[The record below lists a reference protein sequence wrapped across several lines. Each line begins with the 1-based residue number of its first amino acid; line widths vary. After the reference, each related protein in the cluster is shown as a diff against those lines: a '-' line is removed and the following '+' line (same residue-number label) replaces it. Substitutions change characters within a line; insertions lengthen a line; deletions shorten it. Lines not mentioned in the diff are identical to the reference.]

1 MGKLFFCC
9 LFVAAAPLLQAQA
22 HGPAV
27 IGLSSVHSGAVS
39 VAPGVHTSTS
49 TIGHTSTS
57 NIVHV
62 PQMNMNLGNV
72 NTSRLLI
79 DPLNN
84 NLIAQPRQTVAPM
97 NPQPLGQESSPSL
110 QMPKQTVTPIN
121 PLGTTVETQT
131 RTAVNGY
138 SISEVRQVQA
148 ALRRLGYYNG
158 QVDGDF
164 GPNTQNAVQE
174 YQTNAGQPATG
185 TLTLGV
191 LGSLG
196 VNTAR

>member
-9 LFVAAAPLLQAQA
+9 LFVAAAPLMQAQA
-22 HGPAV
+22 GGHAV
-27 IGLSSVHSGAVS
+27 IGLSSAHSGTVS
-39 VAPGVHTSTS
+39 VAPTLHTGSST
-49 TIGHTSTS
+49 
-57 NIVHV
+57 IVHV
-62 PQMNMNLGNV
+62 PQVNMNLGNV

-79 DPLNN
+79 DPLSNN
-84 NLIAQPRQTVAPM
+84 PIAQTRNQTVTPM

-110 QMPKQTVTPIN
+110 QSPKQTVTPTN

-138 SISEVRQVQA
+138 SVSQVRQVQA

-164 GPNTQNAVQE
+164 GPNTQNSVQE
-174 YQTNAGQPATG
+174 YQINAGQPATG

>member
-9 LFVAAAPLLQAQA
+9 LLVAAAPLMQAQA
-22 HGPAV
+22 GGHAAV
-27 IGLSSVHSGAVS
+27 GLSSVHSGAVS
-39 VAPGVHTSTS
+39 VAPTLHTSTP
-49 TIGHTSTS
+49 T
-57 NIVHV
+57 IVHV

-84 NLIAQPRQTVAPM
+84 NPMVQPKQSVTPM
-97 NPQPLGQESSPSL
+97 NPDPVGQESSPSL
-110 QMPKQTVTPIN
+110 QAPKQIVTPMN
-121 PLGTTVETQT
+121 QLGTTVETQA

-138 SISEVRQVQA
+138 SLSEVRQVQA
-148 ALRRLGYYNG
+148 ALHRLGYYHG

-164 GPNTQNAVQE
+164 GPNTQNALQE
-174 YQTNAGQPATG
+174 YQTNAGQPVTG

-196 VNTAR
+196 VNAAR

>member
-9 LFVAAAPLLQAQA
+9 LFVAAAPLMQA
-22 HGPAV
+22 HAGGHAV

-39 VAPGVHTSTS
+39 VAPTLHTSTS
-49 TIGHTSTS
+49 A
-57 NIVHV
+57 IVHV
-62 PQMNMNLGNV
+62 PQVNMNLGNV
-72 NTSRLLI
+72 NTSRLLN
-79 DPLNN
+79 DPLSNN
-84 NLIAQPRQTVAPM
+84 PIVRTRNQAVAPV
-97 NPQPLGQESSPSL
+97 NPQPMGLQSSPSL
-110 QMPKQTVTPIN
+110 QAPRQTVMPIN

-138 SISEVRQVQA
+138 SVSQVRQVQA
-148 ALRRLGYYNG
+148 ALHRLGYYNG

-185 TLTLGV
+185 SLTLGV
-191 LGSLG
+191 LSSLG
-196 VNTAR
+196 VNAAR

>member
-1 MGKLFFCC
+1 M
-9 LFVAAAPLLQAQA
+9 QAQA

-27 IGLSSVHSGAVS
+27 IGLSSVHSGAVR
-39 VAPGVHTSTS
+39 VAPTLHSSTS
-49 TIGHTSTS
+49 T
-57 NIVHV
+57 IVHV

-110 QMPKQTVTPIN
+110 ESPKQTVTPIN

-138 SISEVRQVQA
+138 SLSEVRQVQA
-148 ALRRLGYYNG
+148 ALRRLGYYHG

-164 GPNTQNAVQE
+164 GPNTQNALE
-174 YQTNAGQPATG
+174 KYQTNAGQPVTG
-185 TLTLGV
+185 TLTLGA

>member
-9 LFVAAAPLLQAQA
+9 LFVAAAPLMQAQA
-22 HGPAV
+22 GGHAV
-27 IGLSSVHSGAVS
+27 IGLSSAHSGTVS
-39 VAPGVHTSTS
+39 VAPTLHTGSST
-49 TIGHTSTS
+49 
-57 NIVHV
+57 IVHV
-62 PQMNMNLGNV
+62 PQVNMNLGNV

-84 NLIAQPRQTVAPM
+84 SLLTQPRQAVLPM
-97 NPQPLGQESSPSL
+97 NPPPLGQESSPSL
-110 QMPKQTVTPIN
+110 QSPKQTVTPTN

-138 SISEVRQVQA
+138 SVSQVRQVQA
-148 ALRRLGYYNG
+148 ALHRLGYYNG

-174 YQTNAGQPATG
+174 YQINAGQPATG

-196 VNTAR
+196 VNTAG

>member
-9 LFVAAAPLLQAQA
+9 LFVAAAPLMQA
-22 HGPAV
+22 HAGGHAV
-27 IGLSSVHSGAVS
+27 IGLSSVHSGPIS
-39 VAPGVHTSTS
+39 LAPTVHTSTP
-49 TIGHTSTS
+49 T
-57 NIVHV
+57 IVHV

-84 NLIAQPRQTVAPM
+84 SLLTQPKQTVAPM

-110 QMPKQTVTPIN
+110 QMPKQAVTPIN

-164 GPNTQNAVQE
+164 GPNTQNALQE

>member
-9 LFVAAAPLLQAQA
+9 LFVAAAPLMQAQA

-27 IGLSSVHSGAVS
+27 IGLSSVHSGAGR
-39 VAPGVHTSTS
+39 VAPTLHSSTS
-49 TIGHTSTS
+49 T
-57 NIVHV
+57 IVHV

-110 QMPKQTVTPIN
+110 ESPKQTVTPIN

-138 SISEVRQVQA
+138 SLSEVRQVQA
-148 ALRRLGYYNG
+148 ALRRLGYYHG

-164 GPNTQNAVQE
+164 GPNTQNALE
-174 YQTNAGQPATG
+174 KYQTNAGQPVTG
-185 TLTLGV
+185 TLTLGA

>member
-9 LFVAAAPLLQAQA
+9 LFVAAAPLMQAQA
-22 HGPAV
+22 RGPAV
-27 IGLSSVHSGAVS
+27 IGLSSAHSGAVS
-39 VAPGVHTSTS
+39 VAPTLHSSTS
-49 TIGHTSTS
+49 TI
-57 NIVHV
+57 VRV

-84 NLIAQPRQTVAPM
+84 NLLVQPKQTVTPM
-97 NPQPLGQESSPSL
+97 SPQPLGQESSPSL
-110 QMPKQTVTPIN
+110 QSPKQTVTPIN
-121 PLGTTVETQT
+121 PLGTTVETQA

-138 SISEVRQVQA
+138 SLSQVRQVQA
-148 ALRRLGYYNG
+148 ALHRLGYYHG

-164 GPNTQNAVQE
+164 GPNTQNALQE
-174 YQTNAGQPATG
+174 YQTSAGQPVTG

-191 LGSLG
+191 LSSLG

>member
-9 LFVAAAPLLQAQA
+9 LFVAATPLMQAQA
-22 HGPAV
+22 GGHVV
-27 IGLSSVHSGAVS
+27 IGLSSVHSGTVS
-39 VAPGVHTSTS
+39 VAPTLHTGSS
-49 TIGHTSTS
+49 S
-57 NIVHV
+57 IVHV
-62 PQMNMNLGNV
+62 PQVNMNLGNV
-72 NTSRLLI
+72 NTSRLLA

-84 NLIAQPRQTVAPM
+84 NLLTHPGQAVMPM

-110 QMPKQTVTPIN
+110 QSAKQTVTPTN

-138 SISEVRQVQA
+138 SVSEVRLVQA

-164 GPNTQNAVQE
+164 GPNTQNALQE
-174 YQTNAGQPATG
+174 YQINAGQPATG